1 MLINFN
7 SLHIEGFMSIGEADI
22 DFTPGG
28 FTLVK
33 GINRCPQDMAKS
45 NGSGKSSIWESIIW
59 CLTGETIRGSKAVE
73 NMNRPGG
80 TLVTVDFTVDKDSYI
95 VTRTKNHSQYKTNLF
110 ITVNG
115 KDCSGK
121 GIRDTEKILK
131 DYLVDLD
138 ASLISS
144 VIILGQGLPA
154 KFTSNSPSGRKE
166 MLERMSKSDYMIQDL
181 KTRVS
186 NRRSEVENMKRDA
199 EDAHLK
205 VLTTLTNTQRSIN
218 DVDGQLLNLEDITLQ
233 KEKADS
239 LCEEQKAIVEEISAL
254 GQDATKNDIAELR
267 SEIDKQ
273 TIFYESKINGAFEED
288 ERISDV
294 KIKLNSMN
302 NAVAFLRE
310 EIQSLKAIR
319 DVCPTCG
326 QKLLGVVKPDTSAKE
341 KSLKELS
348 DNSVALSIE
357 LKELEQ
363 ARSNKVM
370 QLKDERNKVIGGLNE
385 KAAELMQR
393 AKSIEKQLRYKKEQY
408 TFNEMEYKRIS
419 ESILKHDSVKSVL
432 EETKSKY
439 ELQIPLLLES
449 KKSFEIK
456 IEELSESVKV
466 LQKFDTVLKRDFRGI
481 LLKNVVDYINNSV
494 NEYGKYI
501 FDSASISFSIESNNI
516 SIKLNNK
523 EYEMLSGGE
532 KQKVDVIVQFAIR
545 DMLCAYLGFDCNLLV
560 LDEIF
565 DNIDSLGCDK
575 VIQLI
580 TTKLT
585 GVNSIYIIS
594 HHAEELD
601 IPVDNYLFVEKDST
615 GVSFVR

>member
-22 DFTPGG
+22 DFTSGG

-33 GINRCPQDMAKS
+33 GINRCSQDMAKS

-80 TLVTVDFTVDKDSYI
+80 TLITVDFNVDKDSYI

-186 NRRSEVENMKRDA
+186 TRRSEVENMKRDA

-205 VLTTLTNTQRSIN
+205 VLTTLTNTQRSIK
-218 DVDGQLLNLEDITLQ
+218 DVDGQLSNLEDITLQ

-239 LCEEQKAIVEEISAL
+239 LCEEQKAIVEEISDL
-254 GQDATKNDIAELR
+254 EQDATKNDVAELR

-302 NAVAFLRE
+302 NAVAFLRD

-326 QKLLGVVKPDTSAKE
+326 QKLIGVVKPDTSAKE

-408 TFNEMEYKRIS
+408 TLNEMEYKRIS

-449 KKSFEIK
+449 KKSFETK
-456 IEELSESVKV
+456 IEELAESVKV

-481 LLKNVVDYINNSV
+481 LLKNVVEYINNSV

-565 DNIDSLGCDK
+565 DSIDSIGCEK

-601 IPVDNYLFVEKDST
+601 IPVDNYLCIEKDST